1 LRLGDLVAPI
11 GATLQSSTRM
21 TAARWRAM
29 SCIMASNA
37 VSELV
42 FLANVQLVLSATT
55 TTMRDTENLNTSS
68 EGLHCRSL
76 PQSAD

>member
-1 LRLGDLVAPI
+1 
-11 GATLQSSTRM
+11 
-21 TAARWRAM
+21 M

-68 EGLHCRSL
+68 EGLHYRSL

>member
-1 LRLGDLVAPI
+1 
-11 GATLQSSTRM
+11 
-21 TAARWRAM
+21 M